1 MRLKLSAAIRKTS
14 PHCLVKCRM
23 CLLVLSLYNN
33 NILFVFVARPSDFVL
48 RNSSNEERKEEKRR
62 IFSSIWNL
70 AVNMAWW
77 MAMADCGNW
86 LGKPRPSRATR
97 VRLVSEDGTAGKRR
111 SRRRSIVRINVLYI
125 ISDESNLDVQ
135 RLPIAFAYRKRA
147 AVGRSVI
154 VTVHLLR
161 ESLMTRSITDL
172 TGPPIHRA
180 RTRSAS
186 LSSDTDISRWFGNL
200 IANVLHWRT
209 DIHRPIIHQKN

>member
-23 CLLVLSLYNN
+23 CLLVLRLYNN
-33 NILFVFVARPSDFVL
+33 NILFVFVARPSDF
-48 RNSSNEERKEEKRR
+48 
-62 IFSSIWNL
+62 
-70 AVNMAWW
+70 VNMAWW

-147 AVGRSVI
+147 AVCRSVI

-209 DIHRPIIHQKN
+209 DIHRPIIHQKKLAKFIVKLHRSIRKQ

>member
-1 MRLKLSAAIRKTS
+1 MRLKLSAAIRKTP

-33 NILFVFVARPSDFVL
+33 NILFVFVARPSDF
-48 RNSSNEERKEEKRR
+48 
-62 IFSSIWNL
+62 
-70 AVNMAWW
+70 VNMAWW

-154 VTVHLLR
+154 VTVHWLR

-200 IANVLHWRT
+200 IANHWRT
-209 DIHRPIIHQKN
+209 DIHRPIIHQKKVSQIHCKTSS